1 MASEPQSA
9 LLLDNDLFF
18 VAKVRETLRHAGY
31 ETRAVRRTE
40 DFAQAL
46 AEARPTVALVN
57 TQARGIDW
65 RAAIAAAREVGVPV
79 IAFGA
84 HVDVEAQQA
93 AREVGATRVISNA
106 RLASDLTRIVTDVVA
121 RGVREPGQQP
131 KQQSPKQ
138 QSPEQQI
145 TRQD

>member
-1 MASEPQSA
+1 MESESRSA

-31 ETRAVRRTE
+31 ETRTVRRAE

-46 AEARPTVALVN
+46 TETKLTVALVN

-65 RAAIAAAREVGVPV
+65 RAAITAARAANIPV

-84 HVDVEAQQA
+84 HVDLETQQA
-93 AREVGATRVISNA
+93 AREAGATRVISNS
-106 RLASDLTRIVTDVVA
+106 RLASDLAQIVTDVVA
-121 RGVREPGQQP
+121 RAVREPGQQP
-131 KQQSPKQ
+131 QRQQSPGQ
-138 QSPEQQI
+138 Q
-145 TRQD
+145 TTGQD